1 MLFDPT
7 TESGARIQQ
16 RLQNDKIIWLTT
28 VAADGTPQPNPV
40 WFLWDGT
47 SFLFY
52 SQPNARRLKNIAR
65 HPRVSLNLEAGKWG
79 DDVVVI
85 TGEAR
90 LDPTAPAWH
99 LYPGAVEKYEEGA
112 QQFGQTMEQV
122 AASFTVAYRVYPERI
137 RGA

>member
-7 TESGARIQQ
+7 TEAGARIQK
-16 RLQNDKIIWLTT
+16 RLQNDNIILMTT

-40 WFLWDGT
+40 WFIWDCE

-65 HPRVSLNLEAGKWG
+65 NPRVSLNLEAGAWG

-90 LDPTAPAWH
+90 LDPAAPLWH
-99 LYPGAVEKYEEGA
+99 QFPGVAEKYQEGA
-112 QQFGQTMEQV
+112 EMLGQTLEQL
-122 AASFTVAYRVYPERI
+122 ASAYTVAYRVYPQRI
-137 RGA
+137 RGS

>member
-7 TESGARIQQ
+7 TESGARIQK

-28 VAADGTPQPNPV
+28 VTADGTPQPNPV
-40 WFLWDGT
+40 WFLWDGA

-52 SQPNARRLKNIAR
+52 SQPNARRLKNITR
-65 HPRVSLNLEAGKWG
+65 RPRVSLNLEAGEWG

-90 LDPTAPAWH
+90 LDPAAPPWH
-99 LYPGAVEKYEEGA
+99 QFPGAVEKYEEGA
-112 QQFGQTMEQV
+112 RQLGQTLEQL
-122 AASFTVAYRVYPERI
+122 AADYTIAYRVFPEKLR
-137 RGA
+137 